1 MKPFF
6 LLTLFTFISIFEISH
21 LSAQDTSRF
30 QPIIGQIGELEN
42 RKDPKCHAT
51 ASRLEDF
58 LYGTPLSFEARN
70 KRIEFQKSFV
80 KTIWLDYTKAYN
92 SNSERLDELALFKK
106 IEKKYFS
113 YQQDESGIY
122 LSFQNGHKVSITSRD
137 YRQYSSIAYA
147 LRAILSVQQSF
158 LFESEK
164 LAPLNDEVMAYFKK
178 SIDLAVIAT
187 LQESD
192 QLARKENQFQIEE
205 NHVNSAVKILFNNLK
220 SRPTPSITNQNT
232 DINHKAL
239 LYKIIG
245 QKLTAYQNYN
255 NINQAVFLRNIQ
267 VYFSKKPWPTDP
279 NKTKNLTNFY
289 TDLMIQFSTELL
301 NYSETLALQQN
312 KSTIEYKE
320 IFEALQAFLPHTIN
334 QFEDVTYFPNL
345 NRKDQ
350 IVIEAYDLDAFRDSG
365 LHWQY
370 LKYALDDRAT
380 DLKSSPDPFAM
391 ELIVEGI
398 AQFAVVI
405 FRLAG
410 MDAKKQN
417 HEVMEIQHFKNAILT
432 FQEKL
437 NINQNKPTSS
447 PEPKIISVQPSNN
460 QSIENIFSEISNEF
474 GLNFEHRN
482 SDWLN
487 RTIRGYVVK
496 EDENL
501 ARLAIPPAFGGG
513 GVAAEDIDNDGW
525 VDILL
530 LSGRGNRLFK
540 NVKGK
545 KFIDITEQAGINW
558 KRTDGNYGEPRQPII
573 LDFDNDG
580 WQDIFISFANDNH
593 RIYRNKGDGTFE
605 DMTDQ
610 AKLGGQGLI
619 GGSSTSIDYDK
630 DGLPDLYI
638 GYFGNYLKGEFPTLK
653 RHNTNGGSNKL
664 FRNLGNFKFEEV
676 SEGSGLQ
683 NTGWTQAMGHTDIN
697 GDGWQDLIVGND
709 FGVNAYYLNN
719 QDGTFKDASVSLG
732 TDKPSYTMNVGI
744 SDLNRDLRPDF
755 YISNIVVMEKDDK
768 YVLPNEDTPVH
779 FDPNSLSTMRVV
791 EANDLFIS
799 NVDKNGEITF
809 SKSKA
814 VGRGYSAT
822 GWSWDADFFDFD
834 NDGDEDLYCLTGMNQ
849 YSVYSNE
856 NEYYRDSEGEA
867 KDISLASSNEESNIL
882 FENRN
887 GLLEVVT
894 HSGGLDYSGT
904 SRSAAY
910 LDMDNDGDMDV
921 VVNDYTGKARLFRNN
936 AEQHSNNWASIKL
949 VGDPTN
955 QISKD
960 AIGATIIL
968 TTSAGDQLWKEIHS
982 TTGYLSV
989 HPKTSHF
996 GLGKLKNYTLEIRW
1010 PNGYIQKINDLK
1022 ANQKY
1027 EIQYDEE

>member
-1 MKPFF
+1 MRVFILF
-6 LLTLFTFISIFEISH
+6 ILISSITLFKPNQSI
-21 LSAQDTSRF
+21 AQDAPSF
-30 QPIIGQIGELEN
+30 QPIIGQIGALEN
-42 RKDPKCHAT
+42 QRDPKCHAT

-58 LYGTPLSFEARN
+58 LYGTPLNFEARN
-70 KRIEFQKSFV
+70 ERIEFQRAYV
-80 KTIWLDYTKAYN
+80 KTLWLNYSRAFN
-92 SNSERLDELALFKK
+92 SRKGEINELDLFKEK
-106 IEKKYFS
+106 EKKYFS
-113 YQQDESGIY
+113 YQENESGIH
-122 LSFQNGHKVSITSRD
+122 LSFQNGHKVSITARD
-137 YRQYSSIAYA
+137 FRQYSSIAYA

-158 LFESEK
+158 LFETEK

-178 SIDLAVIAT
+178 SIDLSVLA
-187 LQESD
+187 LLNESD
-192 QLARKENQFQIEE
+192 QLARKNNQFEIEAH
-205 NHVNSAVKILFNNLK
+205 HVKSAVKVLFDDLK
-220 SRPTPSITNQNT
+220 PGPTPSISNQKK
-232 DINHKAL
+232 DINNKAL
-239 LYKIIG
+239 LYSIID
-245 QKLTAYQNYN
+245 QKLAAYQNYN
-255 NINQAVFLRNIQ
+255 HINQSVFLRNIQ
-267 VYFSKKPWPTDP
+267 VYFSKMTWPTDP
-279 NKTKNLTNFY
+279 NDTKELTNFY
-289 TDLMIQFSTELL
+289 TNVMIQFSTELL
-301 NYSETLALQQN
+301 NYTEALALQRN

-320 IFEALQAFLPHTIN
+320 IYEAVQAFLPHSIN

-345 NRKDQ
+345 NRQGQ

-370 LKYALDDRAT
+370 LKYALDDRAG
-380 DLKSSPDPFAM
+380 DLQSAIDPFAL
-391 ELIVEGI
+391 ELMVEGI
-398 AQFAVVI
+398 AQFAVVV
-405 FRLAG
+405 FRLG
-410 MDAKKQN
+410 GIDAKKQN
-417 HEVMEIQHFKNAILT
+417 QEVMEIQHFENALLT
-432 FQEKL
+432 FQQKL
-437 NINQNKPTSS
+437 NIHQNKPTNI
-447 PEPKIISVQPSNN
+447 PEPNIVSVQPSKN
-460 QSIENIFSEISNEF
+460 QSKENPFSEVSNEL

-540 NVKGK
+540 NENGK
-545 KFIDITEQAGINW
+545 RFVDITEQAGINW

-610 AKLGGQGLI
+610 AQLGGEGLI
-619 GGSSTSIDYDK
+619 GGACTSIDYDK

-638 GYFGNYLKGEFPTLK
+638 GYFGNYLQGEFPTLK
-653 RHNTNGGSNKL
+653 RHNTNGKPNKL
-664 FRNLGNFKFEEV
+664 FRNLGNFRFEEV
-676 SEGSGLQ
+676 SENSGLQ
-683 NTGWTQAMGHTDIN
+683 NTGWTQAMGHSDIN

-709 FGVNAYYLNN
+709 FGSNAYYLNN
-719 QDGTFKDASVSLG
+719 HDGTFTDASVAMG

-779 FDPNSLSTMRVV
+779 FDPSSLSTMRVV

-799 NVDKNGEITF
+799 NADKDGQITF

-822 GWSWDADFFDFD
+822 GWSWDADFFDYD

-856 NEYYRDSEGEA
+856 NEYYQSPEGEA
-867 KDISLASSNEESNIL
+867 KDISLADSNEEPNVL
-882 FENRN
+882 FENNN
-887 GLLEVVT
+887 GFLEVAT
-894 HSGGLDYSGT
+894 QSGGLDYSGT

-910 LDMDNDGDMDV
+910 LDMDNDGDLDI

-936 AEQHSNNWASIKL
+936 AEQNSNNWASIKL
-949 VGDPTN
+949 IGDPTK

-960 AIGATIIL
+960 AIGASIIL
-968 TTSAGDQLWKEIHS
+968 TTDTGDQRWKEVHS

-989 HPKTSHF
+989 HPKACHF
-996 GLGKLKNYTLEIRW
+996 GLGEIKTYHLEIRW
-1010 PNGYIQKINDLK
+1010 PNGYVQKMKNLEV
-1022 ANQKY
+1022 NRH
-1027 EIQYDEE
+1027 YDISYQEN